1 MFYGKLFKKY
11 MNLFGNVELSSNKL
25 SDLTIEELITMA
37 HNLYQHFP
45 REMSD
50 YWNLNEGQ
58 LAERIY
64 EVLKLIDL

>member
-37 HNLYQHFP
+37 HNLYQYFP

-50 YWNLNEGQ
+50 YWNLNERQ